1 MKKLQLHE
9 NTFNTALGEALRKV
23 ILMPGHNVDN
33 VLDEVRN
40 TTFGRERPDVLIYLK
55 NSLPVIIECAF
66 DSAGAD
72 KDAVARLRLEL
83 KNRQKV
89 FATISLHI
97 SSEFKSIVHHEKV
110 VDRLLS
116 GKEGDLKYAVYQYY
130 KRTNRFVRFPEY
142 GHIEGNL
149 YGLADIIPK
158 VVLSTEKIEELGEEV
173 AQDIKVAA
181 AYIEKSM
188 TEIQIQGLSK
198 IVEQYS
204 PISIIKTSMVLWLNA
219 FMVQSLLSS
228 NNEGIQPLPISSPE
242 NPAPSDVLKS
252 WRSITD
258 TNWVNIFNPAIK
270 SLERIND
277 LNQITT
283 PIALKILLDCASKI
297 YRSNVGENIHFGC
310 ELFPKISDNRK
321 ESAAFYTREPTAEF
335 LSNLTIRE
343 EDLTVDEWSNPD
355 FFKKYKIADFACG
368 TGTLLRAGYRRLMFL
383 IQKVGGG
390 LTLIFIEM
398 LFKLDLLE

>member
-1 MKKLQLHE
+1 MKELQLHE

-23 ILMPGHNVDN
+23 ILFPGCNIDN
-33 VLDEVRN
+33 IFDEVRN
-40 TTFGRERPDVLIYLK
+40 TTFGRERPDVLINLK

-72 KDAVARLRLEL
+72 KDAYDRLEL
-83 KNRQKV
+83 ELQNRQKV

-97 SSEFKSIVHHEKV
+97 SSEFKSIIHHEKV
-110 VDRLLS
+110 VDRLLK
-116 GKEGDLKYAVYQYY
+116 GEDGDLKYAVYKYY
-130 KRTNRFVRFPEY
+130 NRTDSVVRFPRR

-158 VVLSTEKIEELGEEV
+158 VALSTEKIEELGEEV
-173 AQDIKVAA
+173 ALDIKVAA
-181 AYIEKSM
+181 NYIEKSM
-188 TEIQIQGLSK
+188 TDIQIQKLSK

-228 NNEGIQPLPISSPE
+228 NDKGIEPLPISSPE
-242 NPAPSDVLKS
+242 NPVPSDILKS

-258 TNWVNIFNPAIK
+258 TNWINIFNPAIK

-283 PIALKILLDCASKI
+283 PIALKILLDCVSKI
-297 YRSNVGENIHFGC
+297 HRSYIGENIHFGC

-321 ESAAFYTREPTAEF
+321 EAAAYYTREPTAEF

-343 EDLTVDEWSNPD
+343 EDLSKDAWSNPD

-383 IQKVGGG
+383 IQKNGGG
-390 LTLIFIEM
+390 YWLQYS
-398 LFKLDLLE
+398 